1 MTDTAKG
8 KALREQNQVLI
19 FTDMDGTLLNH
30 DNYDF
35 QPAVSILHILDDAEI
50 PVIPVTSK
58 TRAELLSLRKALDN
72 THPFVVENGA
82 AVFIPKSFFKDQPS
96 GTDDA
101 DDYWVQSFAPPR
113 SYWTKLIEQLSDE
126 FPNAFSYFSKMGV
139 TGICET
145 TGLSEQDATLAN
157 EREFSEPIYWMSDE
171 VTKQRFKQRLLDEGI
186 WVVEGGRFL
195 HLSNGCDKGKA
206 LNWLKAFYQARQPK
220 VPMYTIALGDSH
232 NDIAMLEACDQPIVI
247 RSPTKH
253 PPKLRTSQSV
263 IHSHLPGPEG
273 WADTVSRLLG
283 FRVGE

>member
-1 MTDTAKG
+1 VTDITKG
-8 KALREQNQVLI
+8 KAIRTENQVLI
-19 FTDMDGTLLNH
+19 FTDLDGTLLNH

-82 AVFIPKSFFKDQPS
+82 AVFIPKTFFKDQPS

-101 DDYWVQSFAPPR
+101 EDYWVQSFAPPR

-126 FPNAFSYFSKMGV
+126 FPNAFSYFSKMGIA
-139 TGICET
+139 GICET
-145 TGLSEQDATLAN
+145 TGLSEKEAELAN

-171 VTKQRFKQRLLDEGI
+171 VTKQHFKQRLLEEGI

-220 VPMYTIALGDSH
+220 VPVYTIGLGDSH
-232 NDIAMLEACDQPIVI
+232 NDLSMLEACDQPIVI